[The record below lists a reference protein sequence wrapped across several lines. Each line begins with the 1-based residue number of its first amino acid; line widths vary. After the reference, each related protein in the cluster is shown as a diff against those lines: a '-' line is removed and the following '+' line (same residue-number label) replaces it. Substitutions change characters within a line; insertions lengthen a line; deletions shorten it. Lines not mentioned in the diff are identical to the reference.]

1 MTFARRIWHA
11 PRSAATGLI
20 RFYQLAISPMLG
32 PTCRFQPTCSAYA
45 IESLK
50 KYGMVRG
57 SLKTAWRI
65 VRCNPFNPGGEDL
78 P

>member
-1 MTFARRIWHA
+1 MNLARHIWNL
-11 PRSAATGLI
+11 PRTAMTGLI

-50 KYGMVRG
+50 RYGMVRG
-57 SLKTAWRI
+57 SIKTAWRI
-65 VRCNPFNPGGEDL
+65 VRCNPFNAGGEDL

>member
-1 MTFARRIWHA
+1 MSFARQIWLA
-11 PRSAATGLI
+11 PRAATMGLI

>member
-1 MTFARRIWHA
+1 MSFVHQIWNL
-11 PRSAATGLI
+11 PRTAMMGLI

-32 PTCRFQPTCSAYA
+32 PTCRFQPTCSTYA

-50 KYGMVRG
+50 KHGMVWG
-57 SLKTAWRI
+57 SIKTAWRI
-65 VRCNPFNPGGEDL
+65 VRCNPFNSGGEDL